1 MKRRVMTIIIG
12 IIVIVV
18 LVLVGWYVMFVHFGK
33 GPAFP
38 FLPTAS
44 AEEYLVPVDDVS
56 EKESLMALTDSE
68 ETAREIADQYGITF
82 VFFENGVAIF
92 DTDEDT
98 AQVIERGEKN
108 GYPPLYVNQKRELY
122 DAQISE
128 VNPTI
133 IGEYYEM
140 EDNK

>member
-1 MKRRVMTIIIG
+1 
-12 IIVIVV
+12 
-18 LVLVGWYVMFVHFGK
+18 MFVHFGK

-68 ETAREIADQYGITF
+68 ETAREIAEQYGITF

-108 GYPPLYVNQKRELY
+108 GYPSLYVNQKRELY

-133 IGEYYEM
+133 IGEYYEI